1 MKMRLRF
8 ALSIAVLLALA
19 ANQPSLAKGAH
30 PQHGG
35 RGSATNNGASGK
47 GASGANP
54 PAAKAR
60 VPIDAKEATVAPPV
74 LPPHRPMP
82 QPNRNAN
89 QNPRIVTPGNA
100 ARSQARGAITP
111 TSRNAIGQ
119 PIVQSKALAVTQ
131 PHPAPAVQA
140 PGAVPPQIFRGEPST
155 TAPTVSSNLGQ
166 PQAAAHVTGLGTRS
180 SVNGAAVI
188 RPSTTA
194 AGIGGPVRPANGI
207 NGTVVQSK
215 H

>member
-1 MKMRLRF
+1 
-8 ALSIAVLLALA
+8 
-19 ANQPSLAKGAH
+19 LAKEAH
-30 PQHGG
+30 AQHGG
-35 RGSATNNGASGK
+35 RTSATNNGVSGK

-54 PAAKAR
+54 AKAS
-60 VPIDAKEATVAPPV
+60 VPIDAKETTVAPPV
-74 LPPHRPMP
+74 LPPHRSML

-89 QNPRIVTPGNA
+89 QNPRIVTPRNA
-100 ARSQARGAITP
+100 ARSQADGAITP

-119 PIVQSKALAVTQ
+119 PIVQLKALAVTQ
-131 PHPAPAVQA
+131 PHPVPAMRA
-140 PGAVPPQIFRGEPST
+140 PGAVPLQNFRAAPST
-155 TAPTVSSNLGQ
+155 TAPTVSTNLGQ
-166 PQAAAHVTGLGTRS
+166 PHAAANVTALGTRS

-207 NGTVVQSK
+207 NGTSVQSK